1 MSGLSVGDLAPNFD
15 LASTEGVVLMLH
27 DELPRTPVL
36 LYIFDEIEDARRDL
50 GDLARKAGELTDRG
64 IKILGVSAAKLDEL
78 ATAQQEL
85 ALPFPLL
92 HDDRGLAK
100 DFDAGSREPAVMV
113 LVDRDRRVAWIGRDL
128 ADPESALSSLDGRR
142 GRRSRSTAGYPNSV
156 INRLVDRWVN

>member
-36 LYIFDEIEDARRDL
+36 LYFFDEIEDARKDL
-50 GDLARKAGELTDRG
+50 EEMARKAGELTDRG

-78 ATAQQEL
+78 ATAQKEL
-85 ALPFPLL
+85 SLPFPLL

-100 DFDAGSREPAVMV
+100 DFVSGSGDSAVMV
-113 LVDRDRRVAWIGRDL
+113 LVDRDRKVTWIGRDL
-128 ADPESALSSLDGRR
+128 ADSDSVLSSLDGKP
-142 GRRSRSTAGYPNSV
+142 GREGRSTASYPGSV